1 MDDSQSRRYSL
12 QPLRS
17 DFIPKISPPR
27 EQILWVGCS
36 DSSCEE
42 LALLDVS
49 PDDIFQHR
57 NLGNI
62 LIDDLSCTTAVRYAV
77 SALNIDHI
85 VICGHY
91 GCGIVKT
98 AQNPGLKDPWTSII
112 DGLRTAHST
121 SLQGL
126 TEEEQDR
133 RLVEWNVVEQIRSVG
148 QIPEVVDAI
157 DRRGLKVH
165 GVFYDS
171 ASRRGYRVTNVGIH
185 GRVLV

>member
-77 SALNIDHI
+77 SALNVRNLED
-85 VICGHY
+85 
-91 GCGIVKT
+91 
-98 AQNPGLKDPWTSII
+98 S
-112 DGLRTAHST
+112 LRP
-121 SLQGL
+121 
-126 TEEEQDR
+126 
-133 RLVEWNVVEQIRSVG
+133 V
-148 QIPEVVDAI
+148 
-157 DRRGLKVH
+157 
-165 GVFYDS
+165 
-171 ASRRGYRVTNVGIH
+171 
-185 GRVLV
+185 